1 MSRELERQSH
11 LEMSRELER
20 QSRPL
25 EITEREASIASAGG
39 GEVKVKQATSLS
51 KVGTSL
57 SKAGTS
63 VSIAGSDL
71 QVDLQ
76 VSGRRQATEE
86 GVLEWYLL
94 DAAPPQVNL

>member
-1 MSRELERQSH
+1 
-11 LEMSRELER
+11 MSRELER

-25 EITEREASIASAGG
+25 QITEREASIASAGG

-51 KVGTSL
+51 KAGTSL
-57 SKAGTS
+57 SKADTS
-63 VSIAGSDL
+63 VSKAGSAM
-71 QVDLQ
+71 QVMP
-76 VSGRRQATEE
+76 VSGRRQATQE